1 MSILRVKKTNDTA
14 VVPTQGTPHSAGY
27 DLYSIETHI
36 LMPMDIKLFKTGLIL
51 EIPTGHYGR
60 IAPRSGLAFKNGIDV
75 MAGVIDEDYRGE
87 LGILL
92 INLGKTEK
100 EIKIGD
106 KIAQIIIEPY
116 KKVDFLLVDDLSDTQ
131 RGTNGF
137 GSTDSVKEEIELPPS
152 LKEHYDKMHMTL
164 LKKDP
169 EGTILD
175 KYTQTG
181 GVPVPAMS
189 YSELMKHKQEKFGI

>member
-1 MSILRVKKTNDTA
+1 MSTIRVKKIDASAT
-14 VVPTQGTPHSAGY
+14 VPTQGTEHSAGY
-27 DLYSIETHI
+27 DLYSIELHV
-36 LMPMDIKLFKTGLIL
+36 LMPMEIKLFKTGLIL
-51 EIPTGHYGR
+51 EIPAGHYGR

-189 YSELMKHKQEKFGI
+189 YSELMKHKQEKFGL